1 MAIFDFKK
9 KANKNYSFKNSHFL
23 CERSQH
29 HRAEFSGSKDSSC
42 MCKMESMMLW
52 DSDRDQR
59 DALLVT
65 DALS

>member
-1 MAIFDFKK
+1 MAIFDLKK
-9 KANKNYSFKNSHFL
+9 KANKNYSFKNSHF
-23 CERSQH
+23 QH